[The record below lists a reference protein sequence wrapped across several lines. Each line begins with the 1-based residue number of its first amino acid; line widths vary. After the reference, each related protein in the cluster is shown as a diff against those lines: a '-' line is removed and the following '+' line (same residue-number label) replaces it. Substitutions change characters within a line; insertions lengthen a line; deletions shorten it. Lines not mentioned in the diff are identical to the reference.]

1 MTKAKLTP
9 DTTSTTSKIDIK
21 EVPATPTIEVKAETA
36 APTIEVKEER
46 RLSKAIPKEIK
57 DPEYTSKR
65 VAEIRAKRA
74 ERGTISGPSLRLGIP
89 EELKDP
95 NWAYRWGNDSD
106 MRIHNLLERDWE
118 FAGSELD
125 TSGKNEAMGS
135 RVERTVNERSTT
147 GPQKGFLMK
156 KPKEIFDEDQ
166 AAKETRRRQL
176 EKGMEKGKNSSPEG
190 LTGPLS
196 YVVPGTKL

>member
-9 DTTSTTSKIDIK
+9 DTTPTTSKIDIQ
-21 EVPATPTIEVKAETA
+21 
-36 APTIEVKEER
+36 EER
-46 RLSKAIPKEIK
+46 DLSKAIPKETK

-74 ERGTISGPSLRLGIP
+74 ERGTISGPSLRLSIP
-89 EELKDP
+89 EERKDP
-95 NWAYRWGNDSD
+95 NWAYRWTNDSD
-106 MRIHNLLERDWE
+106 MRVHNMLQRDWE
-118 FAGSELD
+118 FAESELD
-125 TSGKNEAMGS
+125 PSGKNEAMGS
-135 RVERTVNERSTT
+135 RVERTVNERSTR

-166 AAKETRRRQL
+166 TAKEARRKEL
-176 EKGMEKGKNSSPEG
+176 EKGMEKGKNSSPDG
-190 LTGPLS
+190 LSGPLS